1 MRSAFFR
8 SADTDNNL
16 DRRNPFGVSLS
27 KSVSLGER
35 SKAVSRQSV
44 AMDITSAP

>member
-1 MRSAFFR
+1 MLSAFFR

-27 KSVSLGER
+27 KSVSVGER
-35 SKAVSRQSV
+35 PKAVSSV
-44 AMDITSAP
+44 AMNITSAP